1 MNNKNV
7 LFLVNESKD
16 EKLVISKEIIDFLE
30 DYIYNKK
37 QFIYLVDQNF

>member
-16 EKLVISKEIIDFLE
+16 EKLVISKEIHYRREADTS
-30 DYIYNKK
+30 
-37 QFIYLVDQNF
+37 